1 MQREQQKETI
11 RTVKVA
17 SAENYGE
24 VKTATFPGK
33 VKPASEVNLAFR
45 ISGPIAKIHVREGQ
59 FVRKGELLAEMD
71 QRDYQLQ
78 LAATEAEYTQ
88 IKAEAERVIK
98 LYEKQ
103 SVSENDYDKARLA
116 CNR

>member
-1 MQREQQKETI
+1 MVVLCMPSCMQREQQKETI

-45 ISGPIAKIHVREGQ
+45 ISGPIA
-59 FVRKGELLAEMD
+59 LM
-71 QRDYQLQ
+71 
-78 LAATEAEYTQ
+78 
-88 IKAEAERVIK
+88 VI
-98 LYEKQ
+98 
-103 SVSENDYDKARLA
+103 V
-116 CNR
+116 